1 MNPRLASLGVS
12 WAAGDR
18 YVLLD
23 VHLAL
28 QPGEI
33 VALTGAN
40 GAGKSTL
47 LDLLAG
53 EQTPVEG
60 QVQLDGVPLREVDPG
75 HLARRIARLGH
86 KPGLYLDLSPLE
98 NLQLFAAL
106 LDRRPRDPAGQL
118 EAAGIAARDHHRPVR
133 TFSRGM
139 LQRTALARVQ
149 ASGAD
154 VWLLD
159 EPSTGLDLDGSALLI
174 AVLQAARQ
182 DGAAVLVATHDP
194 ELLRACDRR
203 VHLDL
208 GRLDPATAQESA

>member
-1 MNPRLASLGVS
+1 MIPRLAGLGVS

-28 QPGEI
+28 QPAEI
-33 VALTGAN
+33 VALTGPN

-53 EQTPVEG
+53 DQLPVHG
-60 QVQLDGVPLREVDPG
+60 QVQLDGVALRDIEPG

-86 KPGLYLDLSPLE
+86 KPGLYLDLSPVE

-106 LDRRPRDPAGQL
+106 LDRPRREQDIAGRL
-118 EAAGIAARDHHRPVR
+118 ETAGIAARDHHRPVR

-159 EPSTGLDLDGSALLI
+159 EPSTGLDLDGSALLTK
-174 AVLQAARQ
+174 VLQDARQ
-182 DGAAVLVATHDP
+182 SGTAVLVATHDP
-194 ELLRACDRR
+194 ALLRACDRR

-208 GRLDPATAQESA
+208 GRLEDAA